1 MPHVVLEVPSLVI
14 LCGPASSGKS
24 TFAAKHF
31 LPTMVVSSDRCR
43 AMIAD
48 EEANIAVS
56 REAFALFHQII
67 DARLQYGRLAVA
79 DSTAVQPD
87 ARRAL
92 IRIARRRRVPTTLVV
107 FNIPEELALR
117 WDAQRARHVPPAV
130 IHQHWV
136 AFHRAL
142 GEIDGEG
149 HRQIILL
156 DETQVNHVSVSFK
169 PQEAERVRKLPQRS
183 RQKAQG

>member
-1 MPHVVLEVPSLVI
+1 MPHVVLAVPSLVI

-48 EEANIAVS
+48 DEANIAVS

-67 DARLQYGRLAVA
+67 DARLQHGRLTVA
-79 DSTAVQPD
+79 DSTAVQRD

-92 IRIARRRRVPTTLVV
+92 IQIARRRGVPTTLVV
-107 FNIPEELALR
+107 FNIPEELSLR
-117 WDAQRARHVPPAV
+117 WDAQRARHVAPAV

-136 AFHRAL
+136 AFQRAL
-142 GEIDGEG
+142 GEIGNEG
-149 HRQIILL
+149 HRQIVLL
-156 DETQVNHVSVSFK
+156 DEAEVDQVSVAFE
-169 PQEAERVRKLPQRS
+169 PRRAQGVRKLTQRS
-183 RQKAQG
+183 RQKAEG